1 MLKEFYLDCETTGL
15 DPKINGIWQIAGM
28 IVVGNQVEP
37 FSLMMRPFES
47 DRITPEALEVSKMT
61 EEEMRALPKPRTIY
75 AKLIDLMGRHV
86 DKFDKS
92 EKFIFLGYNARF
104 DSQFLREW
112 FIKCGDKYF
121 GSWFYTP
128 PVDIMATAAFYL
140 ADRRHELENFKLGT
154 VVKYLGLEIDRSG
167 EFHDADI
174 DVLYT
179 YELAKYLRMHYLRI
193 EK

>member
-104 DSQFLREW
+104 DSQFLREVS
-112 FIKCGDKYF
+112 FTTRT
-121 GSWFYTP
+121 SMSSTP
-128 PVDIMATAAFYL
+128 T
-140 ADRRHELENFKLGT
+140 NS
-154 VVKYLGLEIDRSG
+154 RSIF
-167 EFHDADI
+167 ECI
-174 DVLYT
+174 
-179 YELAKYLRMHYLRI
+179 I
-193 EK
+193 